1 MMREQGL
8 ALLDRWYASGW
19 VRSLDLAFARFL
31 GDLDPQADALVLIA
45 GCCVSAYLGRGHI
58 CLPLRQLYDD
68 ANALLNLSD
77 ERLHGQEAYQDLP
90 SQCLPQ
96 DPAMWLTALTQSS
109 LLMSES
115 GPLVLAGERLYLR
128 RYWRYEVDV
137 AQAIKDRVAIDCVWP
152 DDLRQRLDSLFPETQ
167 SAQPDWQ
174 KIACALAVRKAFAV
188 ITGGPGTGKTTTV
201 LKMLALLQSSAR
213 QQGRVLRIVLA
224 APTGKAA
231 ARLSDSILSSLT
243 KLPEAMQRD
252 LPHEACTLHKLLGAR
267 PGTRHF
273 THNRHNP
280 LHADVVIIDEASMI
294 DLDMMA
300 SLLNAL
306 RSDTRLIML
315 GDKDQLA
322 SVEAGSVLGDL
333 CRNAEQ
339 SAYDPATRAWLQQ
352 YCGQIIPGNGPTGS
366 ALDQQ
371 IAVLRISH
379 RFDDNSGIGRLAT
392 AVNAGQVGVFEGI
405 WQQQTPFED
414 IRRINIAANPGDF
427 NDLILD
433 GWGAEHAVGYRYYL
447 EVLKKQRP
455 AVDAPLEDHWH
466 WASSV
471 IAAFD
476 RFQLLCALRE
486 GSWGVEGLNQRIA
499 EVLYAQ
505 GLISQTQGW
514 YEGRPVL
521 VNRNDYALGLMNGD
535 IGIALNLP
543 DVDSGA
549 MRLRVVFKQNQQ
561 AIKSF
566 LPSRLNDVE
575 SVYAMTVHKSQG
587 SEFEHVAL
595 VMPDSVNPVLTREL
609 IYTGITRARKRF
621 SLLFSVAS
629 VLPNAV
635 SQRVKR
641 ASGLADGLL

>member
-1 MMREQGL
+1 
-8 ALLDRWYASGW
+8 
-19 VRSLDLAFARFL
+19 
-31 GDLDPQADALVLIA
+31 
-45 GCCVSAYLGRGHI
+45 
-58 CLPLRQLYDD
+58 
-68 ANALLNLSD
+68 
-77 ERLHGQEAYQDLP
+77 
-90 SQCLPQ
+90 
-96 DPAMWLTALTQSS
+96 
-109 LLMSES
+109 
-115 GPLVLAGERLYLR
+115 
-128 RYWRYEVDV
+128 
-137 AQAIKDRVAIDCVWP
+137 
-152 DDLRQRLDSLFPETQ
+152 
-167 SAQPDWQ
+167 
-174 KIACALAVRKAFAV
+174 
-188 ITGGPGTGKTTTV
+188 
-201 LKMLALLQSSAR
+201 
-213 QQGRVLRIVLA
+213 
-224 APTGKAA
+224 
-231 ARLSDSILSSLT
+231 
-243 KLPEAMQRD
+243 
-252 LPHEACTLHKLLGAR
+252 
-267 PGTRHF
+267 
-273 THNRHNP
+273 
-280 LHADVVIIDEASMI
+280 
-294 DLDMMA
+294 
-300 SLLNAL
+300 
-306 RSDTRLIML
+306 
-315 GDKDQLA
+315 
-322 SVEAGSVLGDL
+322 
-333 CRNAEQ
+333 
-339 SAYDPATRAWLQQ
+339 
-352 YCGQIIPGNGPTGS
+352 
-366 ALDQQ
+366 
-371 IAVLRISH
+371 
-379 RFDDNSGIGRLAT
+379 LAT

-405 WQQQTPFED
+405 WQQQPPFED

-455 AVDAPLEDHWH
+455 AVDAPPEDHWH